1 MSIVSGILEEE
12 LKRLDNL
19 QSKYSANLASL
30 PKGALRKRKI
40 GQKVYLY
47 LIFRKGGHVVTD
59 YLCQEGTPEAAR
71 FEKQDAKRR
80 ELKSKMKKVKEDL
93 AEIRKCLGKLNHNQK
108 NLTRH
113 CHIR

>member
-12 LKRLDNL
+12 LNRLENL

-47 LIFRKGGHVVTD
+47 LISRKGDHVVTD
-59 YLCQEGTPEAAR
+59 YLCQESSPEAAR
-71 FEKQDAKRR
+71 FEEQDAQRR
-80 ELKSKMKKVKEDL
+80 ELKVKMKKVKEDL
-93 AEIRKCLGKLNHNQK
+93 AEIRKCLRKLNHD
-108 NLTRH
+108 
-113 CHIR
+113 